1 MTEDKIT
8 TEREGKISASGGERL
23 YNCLGSAIAERKAL
37 ASGQVENISDEAAEG
52 VLIHEALES
61 EDFSQLDE
69 SGLTIAQNLEKMREK
84 AVAEWLASI
93 GNPKDV
99 KPTILKEE
107 RCWIRDAKGKKI
119 ASAKVDYAMIIR
131 PFCIIINF
139 KTGYLPFTPARR
151 NIQARLEALA
161 VASEYSP
168 LIRVRAAMAGY
179 RFLGNYDCSDYSAT
193 DLDQAKRELEFNLW
207 RASQTDAPRVP
218 GTWCS
223 WCKAKAYCREAAAYS
238 LLPVPVAKDPKDV
251 VAAVAQLSPAD
262 LAFLHSKKAL
272 AEKVFEAVDV
282 RLRALPREVLN
293 EVGLDLGTPGS
304 SRSVE
309 DIQKC
314 WQALYAE
321 GMTEEEF
328 RSTCKAVIGRIEA
341 VMVPK
346 IRASRPNITSDAA
359 AKKIVGK
366 IIEPS
371 VETKPKA
378 APLIPFKKQIE
389 E

>member
-1 MTEDKIT
+1 MSTQKD
-8 TEREGKISASGGERL
+8 EREGLASASGGERL
-23 YNCLGSAIAERKAL
+23 YNCLGSVVAEREAL

-52 VLIHEALES
+52 VAVHEALET

-151 NIQARLEALA
+151 NIQARLEALS
-161 VASEYSP
+161 VASEYGP

-179 RFLGNYDCSDYSAT
+179 RFRGNYDCSDYSAT
-193 DLDQAKRELEFNLW
+193 DLDKAKQELEFNLW
-207 RASQTDAPRVP
+207 RASQVDAPRVP
-218 GTWCS
+218 GSWCS

-238 LLPVPVAKDPKDV
+238 LLPVPIANKSPQDI

-262 LAFLHSKKAL
+262 LSYLHSKKAL
-272 AEKVFEAVDV
+272 AEKVFEAVDT
-282 RLRALPREVLN
+282 RLRSLPREVLN

-309 DIQKC
+309 DITKL
-314 WQALYAE
+314 WNILYSH
-321 GMTEEEF
+321 GVTQEEF
-328 RSTCKAVIGRIEA
+328 VSVCKAAIGKVEA
-341 VMVPK
+341 LMVPK
-346 IRASRPNITSDAA
+346 IRATNPAMTSNEV
-359 AKKIVGK
+359 AKKMVAK
-366 IIEPS
+366 LIEPA
-371 VETKPKA
+371 VETKPKQ
-378 APLIPFKKQIE
+378 APLIAYKKQIE
-389 E
+389 